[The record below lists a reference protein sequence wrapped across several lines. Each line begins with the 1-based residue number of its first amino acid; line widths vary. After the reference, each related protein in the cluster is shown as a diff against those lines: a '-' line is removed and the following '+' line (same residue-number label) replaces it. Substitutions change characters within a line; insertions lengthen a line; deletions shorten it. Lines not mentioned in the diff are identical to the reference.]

1 MLKKKSLIVNDVFN
15 TKSLCYLTEYH
26 PVKVEDASE
35 SNEIIACP
43 RNGLNLKTEYDAQ
56 KDLFWMADYRFL
68 TRPDLLPCVN
78 LVQFAMLMRNDPIPE
93 IIKRIKKGST
103 KTLQRYQKQMR
114 QY

>member
-78 LVQFAMLMRNDPIPE
+78 LV
-93 IIKRIKKGST
+93 
-103 KTLQRYQKQMR
+103 
-114 QY
+114 